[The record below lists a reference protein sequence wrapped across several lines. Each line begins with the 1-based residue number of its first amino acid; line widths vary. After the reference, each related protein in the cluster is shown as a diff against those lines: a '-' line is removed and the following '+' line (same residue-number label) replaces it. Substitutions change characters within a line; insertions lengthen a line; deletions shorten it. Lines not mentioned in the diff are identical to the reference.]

1 MFLAII
7 GSSEQDS
14 DDEKANKGHIRSLK
28 VKSRVLRSSEAQ
40 LHVYQLWYLFM

>member
-7 GSSEQDS
+7 GASEQDS

-28 VKSRVLRSSEAQ
+28 VKLRV
-40 LHVYQLWYLFM
+40 